1 MLTSEMPNSMLNDMS
16 NSMQNKI
23 IISGLRIYAYH
34 GVMEQERKVGAYFT
48 IDLDVETDFT
58 HAIESDDLSGTVS
71 YADLFETIRREMSLP
86 SSLLEHVAGRIAKA
100 ILQEYPTAQSV
111 RLRLLKENPPMGAD
125 CKGAGVEIFI
135 ERETQNNN

>member
-48 IDLDVETDFT
+48 IDLDCETDFT

-100 ILQEYPTAQSV
+100 ILQEYPTAPSV